1 MSNVRKNLTILI
13 ILLISLLGCAGSA
26 QERGSAIGLWK
37 PEDCGKISAAS
48 GFFLLA
54 AGDLLE
60 KSDGMRNAGDEEGA
74 DKMAQGAIY
83 FSQLA
88 ADYAKNFEAYCKR

>member
-1 MSNVRKNLTILI
+1 
-13 ILLISLLGCAGSA
+13 
-26 QERGSAIGLWK
+26 
-37 PEDCGKISAAS
+37 
-48 GFFLLA
+48 
-54 AGDLLE
+54 
-60 KSDGMRNAGDEEGA
+60 MRNAGDEEGA